1 MNFLALIPN
10 WLKFAAGG
18 LVALVIVAGASYAI
32 GKREGRSSAAAD
44 ALAQTLKV
52 LKSREDTNANISSAD
67 AAHLCAYFGLQNAE
81 RVECMRRVAEA
92 NAEAGHGSEDHH

>member
-1 MNFLALIPN
+1 MMALALIPN

-18 LVALVIVAGASYAI
+18 LVVLILVAGGSYAI

-44 ALAQTLKV
+44 ALAQTVKV

-67 AAHLCAYFGLQNAE
+67 AAHLCAYFGLQNDD
-81 RVECMRRVAEA
+81 RLECMRRVAEA
-92 NAEAGHGSEDHH
+92 NAEAGNGNQDHH